1 MKFSGLILLLLSAF
15 APIVAMAEYWV
26 SIASF
31 KNRDGA
37 EAALVN
43 AQRKIE
49 ESLKVLGAA
58 TEKGYFFRI
67 VAGPFETQNQAK
79 DAQDLLGLVGLNQGW
94 VWRGKGVGAVARGTQ
109 DFNGSTDFERLELDR
124 DWETGPVYEDDFDF
138 TPEDSFLPEAIE
150 PAQDPL
156 PEIPKP
162 HLRGISS
169 SKEAR
174 APPLEPLNF
183 LFSLSQTRPNI
194 PPSSAPVSSMQPNST
209 ALNVI
214 TFSRTACHSCA
225 QDLKRDDIEVDGRL
239 DEAIWRELAGADGFL
254 VSDPE
259 TLAEPAYTTIVK
271 AFYTDDR
278 LYVGVDMEQP
288 RATLIRRLSSR
299 DGRRINRDA
308 VGSH

>member
-1 MKFSGLILLLLSAF
+1 M
-15 APIVAMAEYWV
+15 
-26 SIASF
+26 
-31 KNRDGA
+31 
-37 EAALVN
+37 
-43 AQRKIE
+43 RKIC
-49 ESLKVLGAA
+49 
-58 TEKGYFFRI
+58 
-67 VAGPFETQNQAK
+67 
-79 DAQDLLGLVGLNQGW
+79 GLVGLNRGW

-156 PEIPKP
+156 PEIPETAPKGYQLNKL
-162 HLRGISS
+162 HR
-169 SKEAR
+169 EAR

-194 PPSSAPVSSMQPNST
+194 PPSSAPVSSNANPAPNPPW
-209 ALNVI
+209 NVI
-214 TFSRTACHSCA
+214 TFSRDTPVILARR
-225 QDLKRDDIEVDGRL
+225 DLKRDDIEVDGRL

-271 AFYTDDR
+271 AFYTDGG
-278 LYVGVDMEQP
+278 L
-288 RATLIRRLSSR
+288 
-299 DGRRINRDA
+299 
-308 VGSH
+308 